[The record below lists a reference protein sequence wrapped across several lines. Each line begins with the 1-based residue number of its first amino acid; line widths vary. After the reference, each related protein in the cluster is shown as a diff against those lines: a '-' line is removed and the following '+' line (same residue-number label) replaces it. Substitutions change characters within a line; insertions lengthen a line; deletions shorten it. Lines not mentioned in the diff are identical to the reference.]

1 MILVKIFIIFLKVK
15 IQPPQGKVWEVRGWG
30 GKIGVYIKME
40 RTPTQ
45 QAPWAQ

>member
-15 IQPPQGKVWEVRGWG
+15 IQPPWGKIWEVRGQSEI
-30 GKIGVYIKME
+30 KVYIKME